1 MSAVFEHLVNH
12 AAFLSTLHRLLAEGG
27 LFITMHPT
35 AAMFNLL
42 GNLVRFGDKT
52 KELPDL
58 AGSMTAPWHTVLF
71 SIDGTEKFISRHGFR
86 LLEVRPAPQG
96 RLGGLLGL
104 VQISLELVN
113 KVGWRVFR
121 TRWPLLTTYIFV
133 FQKVHATGSDLDRA
147 DSSRVKA
154 GAASC

>member
-1 MSAVFEHLVNH
+1 MELSQREVAYAQQRGLPLQQGDLGALRGLEGQISAVTMSAVFEHLVDH

-71 SIDGTEKFISRHGFR
+71 SIDRTEKFFRAMGFVCWRFVRRRKVVLAGYSVWFRSR
-86 LLEVRPAPQG
+86 
-96 RLGGLLGL
+96 
-104 VQISLELVN
+104 
-113 KVGWRVFR
+113 W
-121 TRWPLLTTYIFV
+121 
-133 FQKVHATGSDLDRA
+133 
-147 DSSRVKA
+147 SS
-154 GAASC
+154 